1 MPAARDWED
10 TIRAVV
16 SHALSQKG
24 CRRGWTVL
32 NHRGH
37 ARLNIAAGAGRG
49 RRRQVLLPIPW
60 ECDQIDHIRDAVVQ
74 VYEEFQQGIEPDACV
89 ARMPRADGSR
99 AAEGEF
105 GSGRGT
111 QTGHPGRPRH
121 RGMAAVLAPADWE
134 ELIAAFREHKLI
146 SGEIKPSTWH
156 RVYRHH
162 MNHVLGAVAA
172 VTPPQNAKQLLET
185 LARIWADKP
194 GGRTRQIQIQS
205 TAALLRWAVADRRL
219 GEDWEP
225 PQDLAVFVGRSRAAK
240 AITTPL
246 EVEHILALVRAIS
259 DARWR
264 FAFQLMA
271 AYGLRPE
278 ELQHLQI
285 RQGRLWCMYEKVASR
300 GKTRPRVLRPLPCDD
315 WADGW
320 RLEERFPTQEL
331 PPMQPGL
338 GGGYVGHYLM
348 NRPLWKELRREYE
361 AKGEKLVPYSCRHGY
376 AHRAHVICDL
386 PPKVVAAAMGHSVQT
401 HLAAYSRWC
410 GDDVVDDAF
419 AKAEQRLGQGLRAQ
433 SSAA

>member
-105 GSGRGT
+105 GSGLCI

-172 VTPPQNAKQLLET
+172 VAPPQNAKQLLET